1 MISLIPTYLAEWAN
15 RLGHRQSTPDSPK
28 IARGSTHGIR
38 LRAWSESLGRPAV
51 SWTPWGVTPLPT
63 GRYLGSSA
71 FCAECPGSPGGGT
84 FRPSRAICYK
94 YACSRAGVTQLAECL
109 LPKHGLGPEG

>member
-51 SWTPWGVTPLPT
+51 HGLREESLPCRPADTWVPLP
-63 GRYLGSSA
+63 SA
-71 FCAECPGSPGGGT
+71 QNVGT
-84 FRPSRAICYK
+84 DA
-94 YACSRAGVTQLAECL
+94 AW
-109 LPKHGLGPEG
+109 